1 MTKTILILG
10 SSSFV
15 ATGLYEKMIAQGFEV
30 DCFSRGKENKIGET
44 IYGDVFK
51 LNENYFLK
59 KTYDYIINFI
69 VIKDG
74 DEEKNITY
82 IKNLI
87 SFCEK
92 VKARQL
98 LHFSSIMVYSNNEV
112 FINEYTPIEKNT
124 FKKGYGANKIATDA
138 YLESLDVLPFQLSFI
153 RPSYVLSEDREA
165 PFIKKLPLGFSLLKG
180 HKKAIMPIVKRESI
194 HDALIAIIRL
204 EAKEKVYL
212 FLPNGNAT
220 KLDYAKEIGHKN
232 IITMPKWFVLGGAK
246 IATQLKL
253 IPKYFYVRIEGM
265 FIESTYDATKTESAL
280 QLKF

>member
-1 MTKTILILG
+1 MNKKILILG

-15 ATGLYEKMIAQGFEV
+15 ATGLYKKMIAHGFEV
-30 DCFSRGKENKIGET
+30 DCFSRGKENKIGDS

-51 LNENYFLK
+51 LNENGFLK
-59 KTYDYIINFI
+59 TAYDYIINFI

-74 DEEKNITY
+74 DETKNIAY

-92 VKARQL
+92 VKAAQL

-112 FINEYTPIEKNT
+112 FINENTPIEKNT
-124 FKKGYGANKIATDA
+124 FKKGYGANKIASDA
-138 YLESLDVLPFQLSFI
+138 YLESLEALPFQLSFI

-180 HKKAIMPIVKRESI
+180 HKKAIMPIVKRSSI
-194 HDALIAIIRL
+194 HDAIVAIIRL
-204 EAKEKVYL
+204 NVSQRIYL

-220 KLDYAKEIGHKN
+220 KYQYAKETNNKR
-232 IITMPKWFVLGGAK
+232 IITMPKCLVLGSAKLFAK
-246 IATQLKL
+246 IGIL
-253 IPKYFYVRIEGM
+253 PSSFYVRIEGM
-265 FIESTYDATKTESAL
+265 FIESKYDSTLTENTL